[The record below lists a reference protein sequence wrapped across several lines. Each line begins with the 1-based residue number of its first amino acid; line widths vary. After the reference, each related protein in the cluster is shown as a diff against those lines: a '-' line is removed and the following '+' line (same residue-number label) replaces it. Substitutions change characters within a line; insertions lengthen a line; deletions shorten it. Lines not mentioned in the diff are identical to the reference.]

1 MKQKSPQ
8 IRAELIRI
16 ATEKFLALGYE
27 RTTMAQISATFG
39 GSKTTLYTHFP
50 TKEALFLAVVEVL
63 AKGPVE
69 HAFAALTIEGNI
81 NQTLINFGRKYLQV
95 TCSEKILK
103 IFRMGIAESE
113 NSEAGYLLYA
123 FGPKLCRQRITR
135 YFEEKKEN
143 KIIKN
148 CDPHLATI
156 HYLKLIES
164 DLVELFLLG
173 IKDVPSK
180 AEIENSVQSGVE
192 IFLAAYLV

>member
-1 MKQKSPQ
+1 MGFVLLPVV
-8 IRAELIRI
+8 
-16 ATEKFLALGYE
+16 FALLHIDLNHSFSY
-27 RTTMAQISATFG
+27 
-39 GSKTTLYTHFP
+39 
-50 TKEALFLAVVEVL
+50 
-63 AKGPVE
+63 
-69 HAFAALTIEGNI
+69 
-81 NQTLINFGRKYLQV
+81 
-95 TCSEKILK
+95 
-103 IFRMGIAESE
+103 
-113 NSEAGYLLYA
+113 
-123 FGPKLCRQRITR
+123 R

-148 CDPHLATI
+148 CDSHLATI